1 MPSMR
6 KGRSTLKPNGT
17 VAGSGGGNPQVTL
30 IHDLRDAVEQCSSM
44 RAVAD
49 SPHDAGGS
57 PSGDPR
63 AGCPRGLGADS
74 LDVVTDKRV
83 KLDLDEFG
91 LSADLPRPES
101 PADEVQQV
109 PYRPVQFRDDDLPT
123 ALARSAAWLRRAQ
136 QWLGEPLDV
145 IAIHLDYDDRAGSPY
160 YEVKLLCNEE
170 DLAGA
175 PLAIRRAAQSGDH

>member
-1 MPSMR
+1 LPL
-6 KGRSTLKPNGT
+6 GVG
-17 VAGSGGGNPQVTL
+17 
-30 IHDLRDAVEQCSSM
+30 
-44 RAVAD
+44 AD
-49 SPHDAGGS
+49 
-57 PSGDPR
+57 R
-63 AGCPRGLGADS
+63 LGA
-74 LDVVTDKRV
+74 VTNNRV
-83 KLDLDEFG
+83 ELDLDEAG

-123 ALARSAAWLRRAQ
+123 ALARSAVWLRRAQ

-175 PLAIRRAAQSGDH
+175 PLALRRVAQTRNANEKH

>member
-1 MPSMR
+1 MR
-6 KGRSTLKPNGT
+6 C
-17 VAGSGGGNPQVTL
+17 GGARGGLPLGVG
-30 IHDLRDAVEQCSSM
+30 
-44 RAVAD
+44 AD
-49 SPHDAGGS
+49 
-57 PSGDPR
+57 R
-63 AGCPRGLGADS
+63 LGA
-74 LDVVTDKRV
+74 VTNNRV
-83 KLDLDEFG
+83 ELDLDEAG

-123 ALARSAAWLRRAQ
+123 ALARSAVWLRRAQ

-175 PLAIRRAAQSGDH
+175 PLALRRVAQTRNANEKH

>member
-1 MPSMR
+1 M
-6 KGRSTLKPNGT
+6 
-17 VAGSGGGNPQVTL
+17 
-30 IHDLRDAVEQCSSM
+30 
-44 RAVAD
+44 
-49 SPHDAGGS
+49 
-57 PSGDPR
+57 
-63 AGCPRGLGADS
+63 
-74 LDVVTDKRV
+74 TDNR
-83 KLDLDEFG
+83 LELELDEAG
-91 LSADLPRPES
+91 LSADLPRPDG

-123 ALARSAAWLRRAQ
+123 ALERSAAWLRRAQ

-175 PLAIRRAAQSGDH
+175 PLAVRHATQSRGH

>member
-1 MPSMR
+1 VR
-6 KGRSTLKPNGT
+6 C
-17 VAGSGGGNPQVTL
+17 GGARGGLPLGVG
-30 IHDLRDAVEQCSSM
+30 
-44 RAVAD
+44 AD
-49 SPHDAGGS
+49 
-57 PSGDPR
+57 R
-63 AGCPRGLGADS
+63 LGA
-74 LDVVTDKRV
+74 VTNNRV
-83 KLDLDEFG
+83 ELDLDEAG

-123 ALARSAAWLRRAQ
+123 ALARSAVWLRRAQ

-175 PLAIRRAAQSGDH
+175 PLALRRVAQTRNANEKH

>member
-1 MPSMR
+1 M
-6 KGRSTLKPNGT
+6 
-17 VAGSGGGNPQVTL
+17 
-30 IHDLRDAVEQCSSM
+30 VE
-44 RAVAD
+44 
-49 SPHDAGGS
+49 
-57 PSGDPR
+57 
-63 AGCPRGLGADS
+63 LE
-74 LDVVTDKRV
+74 
-83 KLDLDEFG
+83 LDEAG

-123 ALARSAAWLRRAQ
+123 ALERSAVWLRRAQ

-175 PLAIRRAAQSGDH
+175 PLAVRHATQPRGH